1 VATAVVAT
9 VNVADVA
16 PVAKITVP
24 GTETDPASFVTVTEV
39 PAGAGALSVTAPITV
54 LPPVTADLF
63 RLNVFSS
70 GSTVRVE
77 EMEPDQSVA
86 ISATDT
92 AALTSVVWMLT
103 VADVPP
109 PGIVTCAG
117 TTAAGLP
124 LLSETASPPA
134 GAMPVNVIVPVT
146 ESIPPVAVARSTV
159 NVSTR
164 AGVTITFAVFVTLN
178 AVAVMVTVLSAPLKA
193 VVVTVNVAV
202 VALAGTVTEIGTA
215 ATGSLLESR
224 TTKPLLAAKP
234 VNVTVPVSGE
244 PPPTVARESDTP
256 FSDGGLMTNVDWMLV
271 PANVA
276 VIVTVVMADTGL
288 TVTVNEADCCP
299 LATETV
305 AGTVALLEFDESA
318 MTAFAMPLGTTSESV
333 TVPVTVWP
341 LSVVD
346 ELNPRPVSLR
356 ATTSSV
362 VSASDA
368 LIQAAQFALIDG
380 AEALAVTMKFALE
393 EPAGIVMVA
402 GIVKDGL

>member
-1 VATAVVAT
+1 
-9 VNVADVA
+9 
-16 PVAKITVP
+16 
-24 GTETDPASFVTVTEV
+24 
-39 PAGAGALSVTAPITV
+39 
-54 LPPVTADLF
+54 
-63 RLNVFSS
+63 
-70 GSTVRVE
+70 
-77 EMEPDQSVA
+77 
-86 ISATDT
+86 
-92 AALTSVVWMLT
+92 
-103 VADVPP
+103 
-109 PGIVTCAG
+109 
-117 TTAAGLP
+117 LP

-146 ESIPPVAVARSTV
+146 ESIPPVAVARSRV

-234 VNVTVPVSGE
+234 VNVTAPVSGE

-276 VIVTVVMADTGL
+276 VIVTVVIADTGL
-288 TVTVNEADCCP
+288 TVTVNEADCWP

-305 AGTVALLEFDESA
+305 AGTVALLEFDESEI
-318 MTAFAMPLGTTSESV
+318 TAFAMPLGTMSDSD
-333 TVPVTVWP
+333 TVPVTFEP

-346 ELNPRPVSLR
+346 ELNPRPVSFR

-368 LIQAAQFALIDG
+368 LIQAAQFALIEG
-380 AEALAVTMKFALE
+380 AEALAVTMKVALE

-402 GIVKDGL
+402 GIVKDGV

>member
-1 VATAVVAT
+1 
-9 VNVADVA
+9 
-16 PVAKITVP
+16 
-24 GTETDPASFVTVTEV
+24 
-39 PAGAGALSVTAPITV
+39 
-54 LPPVTADLF
+54 
-63 RLNVFSS
+63 
-70 GSTVRVE
+70 
-77 EMEPDQSVA
+77 
-86 ISATDT
+86 
-92 AALTSVVWMLT
+92 
-103 VADVPP
+103 
-109 PGIVTCAG
+109 
-117 TTAAGLP
+117 
-124 LLSETASPPA
+124 
-134 GAMPVNVIVPVT
+134 
-146 ESIPPVAVARSTV
+146 
-159 NVSTR
+159 
-164 AGVTITFAVFVTLN
+164 
-178 AVAVMVTVLSAPLKA
+178 MVTVLSAPLKA

-224 TTKPLLAAKP
+224 TTKPPLAAKP

-244 PPPTVARESDTP
+244 PPPTVARVSDTP
-256 FSDGGLMTNVDWMLV
+256 FSEGGLMTNVDWMLV

-299 LATETV
+299 LGTETV

-318 MTAFAMPLGTTSESV
+318 MTAFAMPLGTMPDSD
-333 TVPVTVWP
+333 TVPVTFEP
-341 LSVVD
+341 LSVED

-380 AEALAVTMKFALE
+380 AEALAVTMKVALE

-402 GIVKDGL
+402 GIVKDGV